1 MAKVPHSLR
10 ARLALAAAGLG
21 VALVLAE
28 VGLRYMGPLGPEFIL
43 DGATSFY
50 DPSLFVDDPVVLK
63 RLAPNAQGTIRT
75 VEGTTQVRTNA
86 LGMRGGQVGTKQ
98 QGTQRVLAL
107 GDSFTLGLQVLEN
120 ETWAAQLSEGL
131 TARLEHPVEVWNAGV
146 SGYGTEQSTIR
157 LRQLARR
164 IGADAAVLLV
174 YLGND
179 FRDNVRYPER
189 LRQLANPPP
198 IPPTPPSPPVL
209 RHYLRNLARWSRI
222 AAYGVMWAH
231 TSAASQDP
239 SLKEYRDE
247 ILPFVDAERLAEL
260 LPATTRALHGFGTAC
275 TQLGLPCI
283 VALAPPAYAVHTERL
298 ERTLEAFGFTVA
310 DSDLEAPARAITG
323 QRLPG
328 LTVIDLTTALRNSH
342 NSPLYLTFDPHWS
355 AEGHAVAARQLIAPV
370 AGVLKRAE
378 GSP

>member
-131 TARLEHPVEVWNAGV
+131 TARLELPELKILLRLLNLVE
-146 SGYGTEQSTIR
+146 
-157 LRQLARR
+157 LM
-164 IGADAAVLLV
+164 LLV
-174 YLGND
+174 
-179 FRDNVRYPER
+179 
-189 LRQLANPPP
+189 
-198 IPPTPPSPPVL
+198 
-209 RHYLRNLARWSRI
+209 
-222 AAYGVMWAH
+222 
-231 TSAASQDP
+231 
-239 SLKEYRDE
+239 
-247 ILPFVDAERLAEL
+247 
-260 LPATTRALHGFGTAC
+260 
-275 TQLGLPCI
+275 
-283 VALAPPAYAVHTERL
+283 
-298 ERTLEAFGFTVA
+298 
-310 DSDLEAPARAITG
+310 
-323 QRLPG
+323 
-328 LTVIDLTTALRNSH
+328 
-342 NSPLYLTFDPHWS
+342 
-355 AEGHAVAARQLIAPV
+355 QLIQ
-370 AGVLKRAE
+370 
-378 GSP
+378 S